1 MNSLTFVH
9 LLFFCN
15 LPFRPKQFL
24 DGSLECWISEVSC
37 SQNVRLHIIWPA
49 YFHYFTEF
57 PRAVMKLLRNP
68 VYMLLNLAS
77 VFEMVIVTGFITFV
91 PKYLETQFG
100 LRTSQANLYTGKGDQ
115 WCIFTLW
122 TSSRLRLLLSIVGNF
137 LHFAARICPTCSY
150 PFPPVHRLLIC
161 HDEI

>member
-1 MNSLTFVH
+1 
-9 LLFFCN
+9 
-15 LPFRPKQFL
+15 
-24 DGSLECWISEVSC
+24 
-37 SQNVRLHIIWPA
+37 
-49 YFHYFTEF
+49 
-57 PRAVMKLLRNP
+57 MKLLRNP

-122 TSSRLRLLLSIVGNF
+122 TSSRLRLLLMSIVGNF
-137 LHFAARICPTCSY
+137 LHFATRICPTCRY
-150 PFPPVHRLLIC
+150 PFPPVHRLFHNLWWWNFMCRCQISAVCISISLIC
-161 HDEI
+161 YQQPMLYYYSYSHALRGSSG